1 MRVAIVAPSPVPF
14 IIGGAENLW
23 WGMLRELNRRA
34 GVVAELIKLPSP
46 ERNLVELI
54 GSYRAFSRLDLSH
67 FDLVISTKYPAWM
80 VRHPNHMVYLQ
91 HKLRGLYDT
100 CPAHLARPP
109 DAAAVAR
116 LRLPPALESAL
127 LAGHGGESL
136 DAAEVAETLL
146 AALTRAD
153 APPELLHFPGTFAR
167 AVVHLLDRIGMQP
180 GHIRR
185 YAAISRTVQERASH
199 FPAGCHVEVCHHPT
213 GLEGLAPAALP
224 DDAGIF
230 TASRLVGGKRIDLL
244 IDAYLRSGA
253 TLPLRIAGAGPE
265 EQALRARAASHDGIQ
280 FLGRLTDAELAQAY
294 ARAAFV
300 PFVPYQEDYGLITLE
315 AMLCGRPVLTV
326 SDSGGPTE
334 LIEDGVN
341 GVIAA
346 PDAQALGAA
355 IARLSADPAGV
366 AAMGLRARDRAAAIH
381 WQAFGDWLLSGAAP
395 AAASACAPAPCAA
408 HVARPAKPRLVV
420 VNTFPVEPVVSG
432 GKLRLFGLYRHLA
445 QAFEVRFVN
454 LADTAMPRHA
464 RPLAPGVVEEVVPV
478 TPRLREHARDL
489 EQKLG
494 VSAGDL
500 AAAMHPDSV
509 PQWLEALR
517 EQLRIAELAVCA
529 HPYGF
534 PALQAAGEP
543 RPHLY
548 EAHNVEYDL
557 KAGMYGRH
565 AWAAQLV
572 RHFERQCAEQACGV
586 TACSELDA
594 ERLRELYQLDG
605 TPVAVLANG
614 IEIAE
619 TPFVAVAE
627 RQARGSRLGKER
639 PLALFMGS
647 AHGPNLEAALLVL
660 AAAARSPALD
670 FAIMGSVC
678 GMIDADARPGNVAML
693 GVVDAAEK
701 SLWLGLADYG
711 LNPVRAGSGTNLK
724 LAEYTASG
732 LLVLSTA
739 FGARGSGLTAWED
752 FVPIEADD
760 LAGALCA
767 AHALDAGRHGALVAS
782 ARAKVAAS
790 GDWRKIG
797 ERYAAFA
804 SGFLRT

>member
-54 GSYRAFSRLDLSH
+54 GSYRTFARLDLSH

-116 LRLPPALESAL
+116 LRLPPMLEAAL

-136 DAAEVAETLL
+136 DPAEVAETLL

-185 YAAISRTVQERASH
+185 YAAISRTVRDRAAH
-199 FPAGCHVEVCHHPT
+199 FPAGCAVEVCHHPT
-213 GLEGLAPAALP
+213 GLEGLAPTTLP

-230 TASRLVGGKRIDLL
+230 TASRLVGAKRIDLL
-244 IDAYLRSGA
+244 IDAYGCSGA
-253 TLPLRIAGAGPE
+253 ALPLRIAGAGPE
-265 EQALRARAASHDGIQ
+265 EKALRARAARYDGIQ

-346 PDAQALGAA
+346 PDVQSLGAA
-355 IARLSADPAGV
+355 IARLATDPAGV
-366 AAMGLRARDRAAAIH
+366 AAMGLRARERAAAIH

-395 AAASACAPAPCAA
+395 APAAP
-408 HVARPAKPRLVV
+408 HVARPAKPRVVV

-445 QAFEVRFVN
+445 QAFDVRFVN
-454 LADTAMPRHA
+454 LAETAMPRHA

-478 TPRLREHARDL
+478 TPRLREQARDL
-489 EQKLG
+489 EHKLG

-517 EQLRIAELAVCA
+517 EQLRSAQLAVCA

-572 RHFERQCAEQACGV
+572 RHFERQCAEQARGV
-586 TACSELDA
+586 TACSEQDA
-594 ERLRELYQLDG
+594 ERLRELYQLAG

-619 TPFVAVAE
+619 TPFVPVAE
-627 RQARGSRLGKER
+627 RNTRGRRLGKER

-678 GMIDADARPGNVAML
+678 GMLDAAALPGNVAML

-739 FGARGSGLTAWED
+739 FGARGSGLAAWED

-760 LAGALCA
+760 LAGALRA
-767 AHALDAGRHGALVAS
+767 ARALDPARHDALVGS
-782 ARAKVAAS
+782 ARAKVAAG

>member
-54 GSYRAFSRLDLSH
+54 GSYRTFARLDLSH

-116 LRLPPALESAL
+116 LRLPPMLEAAL

-136 DAAEVAETLL
+136 DPAEAAETLL

-185 YAAISRTVQERASH
+185 YAAISRTVRDRAAH
-199 FPAGCHVEVCHHPT
+199 FPAGCAVEVCHHPT
-213 GLEGLAPAALP
+213 GLEGLAPTTLP

-230 TASRLVGGKRIDLL
+230 TASRLVGAKRIDLL
-244 IDAYLRSGA
+244 IDAYGRSGA
-253 TLPLRIAGAGPE
+253 ALPLRIAGAGPE
-265 EQALRARAASHDGIQ
+265 EKALRARAARYDGIQ

-346 PDAQALGAA
+346 PDAQSLGAA
-355 IARLSADPAGV
+355 IARLATDPAGV

-395 AAASACAPAPCAA
+395 APAAP
-408 HVARPAKPRLVV
+408 HVARPAKPRVVV

-445 QAFEVRFVN
+445 QAFDVRFVN
-454 LADTAMPRHA
+454 LAETAMPRHA

-478 TPRLREHARDL
+478 TPRLREQARDL
-489 EQKLG
+489 EHKLG

-517 EQLRIAELAVCA
+517 EQLRSAQLAVCA

-572 RHFERQCAEQACGV
+572 RHFERQCAEQARGV
-586 TACSELDA
+586 TACSEQDA
-594 ERLRELYQLDG
+594 GRLRELYQLAG

-619 TPFVAVAE
+619 TPFVPVAE
-627 RQARGSRLGKER
+627 RNTRGRRLGKER

-678 GMIDADARPGNVAML
+678 GMLDAAALPGNVAML

-739 FGARGSGLTAWED
+739 FGARGSGLAAWED

-760 LAGALCA
+760 LAGALRA
-767 AHALDAGRHGALVAS
+767 ARALDPARHDALVGS
-782 ARAKVAAS
+782 ARAKVAAG

>member
-34 GVVAELIKLPSP
+34 GVAAELIKLPSP
-46 ERNLVELI
+46 ERNLTELL
-54 GSYRAFSRLDLSH
+54 GSYRTFARLDLSH
-67 FDLVISTKYPAWM
+67 FDLVVSTKYPAWM

-100 CPAHLARPP
+100 CPAQLVRPP
-109 DAAAVAR
+109 DASQLAR
-116 LRLPPALESAL
+116 LRLPPALATAL
-127 LAGHGGESL
+127 AEGTGGLGL
-136 DAAEVAETLL
+136 DAAEVVDTVLEAL
-146 AALTRAD
+146 ARPDT
-153 APPELLHFPGTFAR
+153 PPELLRFPGPFAR

-180 GHIRR
+180 GRIRR
-185 YAAISRTVQERASH
+185 YAAISRTVRERAWH
-199 FPAGCHVEVCHHPT
+199 FPDGCAVEVFHHPT

-224 DDAGIF
+224 AGAGLF
-230 TASRLVGGKRIDLL
+230 TASRLVGAKRIDLL
-244 IDAYLRSGA
+244 IDAYVRSGV
-253 TLPLRIAGAGPE
+253 TLPLRIAGAGPDE
-265 EQALRARAASHDGIQ
+265 DALRARAAGHDGIR
-280 FLGRLTDAELAQAY
+280 FLGRLTDAELAGEY

-300 PFVPYQEDYGLITLE
+300 PFVPYQEDYGLITVE
-315 AMLCGRPVLTV
+315 AMQCGRPVLTA

-346 PDAQALGAA
+346 PDAQSLGAA
-355 IARLSADPAGV
+355 IARLAADPAGI
-366 AAMGLRARDRAAAIH
+366 ARMGARAQDTAAAIH
-381 WQAFGDWLLSGAAP
+381 WQAFGDWLLGP
-395 AAASACAPAPCAA
+395 AAADLPCAAPVAA
-408 HVARPAKPRLVV
+408 HVARPTRQRIVV

-445 QAFEVRFVN
+445 QAFDVRFVN

-464 RPLAPGVVEEVVPV
+464 RPLAPGLVEEVVPV
-478 TPRLREHARDL
+478 SPRLREYAL
-489 EQKLG
+489 ELEHKLG

-517 EQLRIAELAVCA
+517 EQLRAAELAICA

-534 PALQAAGEP
+534 PALLAAGEP

-572 RHFERQCAEQACGV
+572 RHFERQCAEAARGV
-586 TACSELDA
+586 TACSEFDVA
-594 ERLRELYQLDG
+594 RLCELYQLAG
-605 TPVAVLANG
+605 TPMAVLANG

-619 TPFVAVAE
+619 TPFVSVAE
-627 RQARGSRLGKER
+627 RRARGHRFGKER
-639 PLALFMGS
+639 PLGLFMGS
-647 AHGPNLEAALLVL
+647 AHGPNLDAAKLVL
-660 AAAARSPALD
+660 AAAARSPETD

-678 GMIDADARPGNVAML
+678 GMLDGAALPGNVAAL

-701 SLWLGLADYG
+701 ALWLALADYG

-732 LLVLSTA
+732 LLTLSTE
-739 FGARGSGLTAWED
+739 FGARGSGLRAWED
-752 FVPIEADD
+752 FVPVEDDD
-760 LAGALCA
+760 LAGALRA
-767 AHALDAGRHGALVAS
+767 ARALDAGRHGGLVAS
-782 ARAKVAAS
+782 ARAKVAATA
-790 GDWRKIG
+790 DWRAIG

>member
-23 WGMLRELNRRA
+23 WGMLRELNRRS

-46 ERNLVELI
+46 ERNLIELI
-54 GSYRAFSRLDLSH
+54 GSYRTFARLDLRH

-100 CPAHLARPP
+100 CPPHAARPP
-109 DAAAVAR
+109 DAAQVAQ
-116 LRLPPALESAL
+116 LRLPSALEAAL
-127 LAGHGGESL
+127 LEGHGGEGL
-136 DAAEVAETLL
+136 DAAEVADILL
-146 AALTRAD
+146 AALSRPDT
-153 APPELLHFPGTFAR
+153 PQELLRFPGTFAR

-185 YAAISRTVQERASH
+185 YAAISRTVRDRAAH
-199 FPAGCHVEVCHHPT
+199 FPDSCAVEVFYHPT
-213 GLEGLAPAALP
+213 GLEGLMPATPP
-224 DDAGIF
+224 DGAGIF
-230 TASRLVGGKRIDLL
+230 TASRLVPAKRIDLL
-244 IDAYLRSGA
+244 IDAYVRSGV
-253 TLPLRIAGAGPE
+253 TLPLRIAGTGPE
-265 EQALRARAASHDGIQ
+265 EGALRTRAEGHDGIR
-280 FLGRLTDAELAQAY
+280 FLGRLTDAELAKEY
-294 ARAAFV
+294 AKAAFV

-334 LIEDGVN
+334 LIEHGVN
-341 GVIAA
+341 GVIAEPSA
-346 PDAQALGAA
+346 ASLGMA
-355 IARLSADPAGV
+355 IAGLATDTPGIKRMSAHA
-366 AAMGLRARDRAAAIH
+366 LERASAID
-381 WQAFGDWLLSGAAP
+381 WQAFGDWLLSPARPDGPQHVAP
-395 AAASACAPAPCAA
+395 LVAP
-408 HVARPAKPRLVV
+408 HVARPARPRIVV
-420 VNTFPVEPVVSG
+420 VNSFPVEPVVSG

-445 QAFEVRFVN
+445 HAFDVRFVN
-454 LADTAMPRHA
+454 LADAGVPRHA
-464 RPLAPGVVEEVVPV
+464 RPLAPGLVEEVVPV
-478 TPRLREHARDL
+478 SPRLREHGQEL

-500 AAAMHPDSV
+500 AAAMYPDSV
-509 PQWLEALR
+509 PQWLEAVR
-517 EQLRIAELAVCA
+517 EQLRAAELAICA

-534 PALQAAGEP
+534 PGLQAAGER

-557 KAGMYGRH
+557 KAGMYGQH

-572 RHFERQCAEQACGV
+572 RHFERQCAEQARGV

-594 ERLRELYQLDG
+594 ARLGELYELAE
-605 TPVAVLANG
+605 TPLTVIPNG

-619 TPFVAVAE
+619 TPFVPLAE
-627 RQARGSRLGKER
+627 RRVRARRFGKER
-639 PLALFMGS
+639 PLGLFMGS
-647 AHGPNLEAALLVL
+647 AHGPNLDAALLVL

-678 GMIDADARPGNVAML
+678 SMLDTHALPGNVALL
-693 GVVDAAEK
+693 GVVGAAEK
-701 SLWLGLADYG
+701 TLWLSLADYG

-724 LAEYTASG
+724 LAEYMASG
-732 LLVLSTA
+732 LLVLSTE
-739 FGARGSGLTAWED
+739 FGARGSGLRAWEE

-760 LAGALCA
+760 LMGALRA
-767 AHALDAGRHGALVAS
+767 ARELGTSSHGALVAS
-782 ARAKVAAS
+782 ARAKVVAT
-790 GDWRKIG
+790 GDWRTIG
-797 ERYAAFA
+797 ARYAAFA

>member
-54 GSYRAFSRLDLSH
+54 GSYRTFARLDLSH

-100 CPAHLARPP
+100 CPGHLARAP
-109 DAAAVAR
+109 DAAAVER
-116 LRLPPALESAL
+116 LRLPPALEAAL
-127 LAGHGGESL
+127 LQGRGGESL
-136 DAAEVAETLL
+136 DAAEVADVLL
-146 AALTRAD
+146 AALARAD
-153 APPELLHFPGTFAR
+153 TPPELLQFPGTFAR

-185 YAAISRTVQERASH
+185 YAAISRTVRDRAAH
-199 FPAGCHVEVCHHPT
+199 FPAGCAVEVCHHPT
-213 GLEGLAPAALP
+213 GLEGLAPTTLP
-224 DDAGIF
+224 ADAGIF
-230 TASRLVGGKRIDLL
+230 TASRLVGAKRIDLL
-244 IDAYLRSGA
+244 IDAYGRSGA
-253 TLPLRIAGAGPE
+253 AMPLRIAGAGPE
-265 EQALRARAASHDGIQ
+265 EKALRARAARYDGIQ

-346 PDAQALGAA
+346 PDVQSLGAA
-355 IARLSADPAGV
+355 IARLATDPAGV
-366 AAMGLRARDRAAAIH
+366 AAMGLRARERAAAIH

-395 AAASACAPAPCAA
+395 APAAP
-408 HVARPAKPRLVV
+408 HVARPAKPRVVV

-445 QAFEVRFVN
+445 QAFDVRFVN
-454 LADTAMPRHA
+454 LAETAMPRHA

-478 TPRLREHARDL
+478 TPRLREQARDL
-489 EQKLG
+489 EHKLG

-517 EQLRIAELAVCA
+517 EQLRSAQLAVCA

-572 RHFERQCAEQACGV
+572 RHFERQCAEQARGV
-586 TACSELDA
+586 TACSEQDA
-594 ERLRELYQLDG
+594 ERLRELYQLAG

-619 TPFVAVAE
+619 TPFVPVAE
-627 RQARGSRLGKER
+627 RNTRGRSLGKER
-639 PLALFMGS
+639 PLALLMGS

-678 GMIDADARPGNVAML
+678 GMLDAAALPGNVAML

-739 FGARGSGLTAWED
+739 FGARGSGLAAWED

-760 LAGALCA
+760 LAGALRA
-767 AHALDAGRHGALVAS
+767 ARALDPARHDALVRS
-782 ARAKVAAS
+782 ARAKVAAG

>member
-46 ERNLVELI
+46 ERNLLELI
-54 GSYRAFSRLDLSH
+54 GSYRTFARLDLSH

-100 CPAHLARPP
+100 CPGHLARAP
-109 DAAAVAR
+109 DAAAVTR
-116 LRLPPALESAL
+116 LRLPPALEAAL
-127 LAGHGGESL
+127 LQGRGGESL
-136 DAAEVAETLL
+136 DAAEVADVLL
-146 AALTRAD
+146 AALARAD
-153 APPELLHFPGTFAR
+153 TPPELLQFPGTFSR

-185 YAAISRTVQERASH
+185 YAAISRTVRDRAAH
-199 FPAGCHVEVCHHPT
+199 FPAGCAVEVCHHPT
-213 GLEGLAPAALP
+213 GLEGLAPTTLP

-230 TASRLVGGKRIDLL
+230 TASRLVGAKRIDLL
-244 IDAYLRSGA
+244 IDAYGRSGA
-253 TLPLRIAGAGPE
+253 ALPLRIAGAGPE
-265 EQALRARAASHDGIQ
+265 EKALRARAARYDGIQ

-346 PDAQALGAA
+346 PDVQSLGAA
-355 IARLSADPAGV
+355 IARLATDPAGV
-366 AAMGLRARDRAAAIH
+366 AAMGLRARERAAAIH
-381 WQAFGDWLLSGAAP
+381 WQVFGDWLLSGAAP
-395 AAASACAPAPCAA
+395 APAAPL
-408 HVARPAKPRLVV
+408 VARPAKPRVVV

-445 QAFEVRFVN
+445 QAFDVRFVN
-454 LADTAMPRHA
+454 LAETAMPRHA

-478 TPRLREHARDL
+478 TPRLREQARDL
-489 EQKLG
+489 EHKLG

-517 EQLRIAELAVCA
+517 EQLRSAQLAVCA

-534 PALQAAGEP
+534 PALQAASEP

-572 RHFERQCAEQACGV
+572 RHFERQCAEQARGV
-586 TACSELDA
+586 TACSEQDA
-594 ERLRELYQLDG
+594 ERLRELYQLAG

-619 TPFVAVAE
+619 TPFVPVAE
-627 RQARGSRLGKER
+627 RNTRGRRLGKER

-678 GMIDADARPGNVAML
+678 GMLDAAALPGNVAML

-739 FGARGSGLTAWED
+739 FGARGSGLAAWED

-760 LAGALCA
+760 LAGALRA
-767 AHALDAGRHGALVAS
+767 ARALDPARHDALVGS
-782 ARAKVAAS
+782 ARAKVAAG